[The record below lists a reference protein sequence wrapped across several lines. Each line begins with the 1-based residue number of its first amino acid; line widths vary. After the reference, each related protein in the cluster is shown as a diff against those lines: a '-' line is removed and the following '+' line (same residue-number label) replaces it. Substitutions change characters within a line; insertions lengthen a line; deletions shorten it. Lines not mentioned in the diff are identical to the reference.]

1 MGGFCCTSYFICF
14 FFFNLL
20 GASSFLFLCS
30 FSFLLSSLILALA
43 HTSRF
48 SIEQTTERRP
58 IDTFRKIPTPHYNAT
73 PLQWGPTLNWSWAW
87 SNESKCEYVNPL
99 PRSFEGRNA
108 DLLICCFFF
117 CLVTN
122 QQCRTNNRDPRA
134 RSNHSTD
141 RQVGSIHVLEGVC
154 WCLFTVA
161 AIIELSI
168 HTLPIIANQLGLVLE
183 SISKV
188 LHCLIQRLDGL
199 ILLLTYKQNTQP
211 SPEDANIPLDVLQS
225 QLFVIRLLSACLQ
238 HHWSWYKKQSIQ
250 ISRETN
256 TTEEAKAAAAA
267 TGTFHESTIATTSSS
282 SSISTLSAKSSYAQ
296 LKPDVAIDPPPLD
309 ESLVTFLLSLMSRFL
324 GQMHVIEER
333 NDQLSLLSSE
343 HTNEALATASK
354 VDSQSMEYIRE
365 VYTTSGKVLYYISAS
380 NWNSYYAKIKNAVNI
395 LGAVSESSDLNPPEV
410 RILAFACL
418 NIPKL
423 HMILS
428 GTVCSRCVTFFAV
441 LIPSSH
447 SSRFESVFP
456 QHEDSGQAAV
466 CKDDAHGHLEMDG
479 NEALSVCRDLRQ

>member
-1 MGGFCCTSYFICF
+1 MRTNAKLIV
-14 FFFNLL
+14 
-20 GASSFLFLCS
+20 
-30 FSFLLSSLILALA
+30 SLIK
-43 HTSRF
+43 RVEVRVF
-48 SIEQTTERRP
+48 
-58 IDTFRKIPTPHYNAT
+58 
-73 PLQWGPTLNWSWAW
+73 
-87 SNESKCEYVNPL
+87 
-99 PRSFEGRNA
+99 
-108 DLLICCFFF
+108 
-117 CLVTN
+117 
-122 QQCRTNNRDPRA
+122 
-134 RSNHSTD
+134 
-141 RQVGSIHVLEGVC
+141 
-154 WCLFTVA
+154 A

-168 HTLPIIANQLGLVLE
+168 HTLPIIVNQLGLVLE

-188 LHCLIQRLDGL
+188 RPALEWLDL
-199 ILLLTYKQNTQP
+199 VTNVKQNTQP
-211 SPEDANIPLDVLQS
+211 SPEDANIPIDVLQS

-256 TTEEAKAAAAA
+256 ITEEAKAAAAA
-267 TGTFHESTIATTSSS
+267 TGTYNESTIATTSSS
-282 SSISTLSAKSSYAQ
+282 TSTLSAKSSFAQ
-296 LKPDVAIDPPPLD
+296 LKPDVFIDPPPLD

-343 HTNEALATASK
+343 HANEALATASK

-410 RILAFACL
+410 RILAFTCL

-428 GTVCSRCVTFFAV
+428 DLSPYFLNMKIQGKLLFAKMMRMAIWKWMEMKPYQFAEICASSTSRPLAGSEILFDMCNVAAD
-441 LIPSSH
+441 
-447 SSRFESVFP
+447 SSRKKSVLWPLQTILLALSPDLLVQAFLDDRGLQNRRTAFP
-456 QHEDSGQAAV
+456 RQLKKALHSTRTQEIAAICYVDLCKAATFIAPEEDSILRHIAADV
-466 CKDDAHGHLEMDG
+466 EDVLKEKPGIHHQPSGTGYRLLSCQPTTGSQKDAVQPCAYAARGGRSYCL
-479 NEALSVCRDLRQ
+479 